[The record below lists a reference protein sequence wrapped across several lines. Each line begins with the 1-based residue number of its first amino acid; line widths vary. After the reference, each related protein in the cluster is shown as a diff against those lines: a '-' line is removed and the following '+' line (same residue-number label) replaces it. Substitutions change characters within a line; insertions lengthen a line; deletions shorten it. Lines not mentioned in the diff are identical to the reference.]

1 MANSSTTT
9 PPDGMINMMVEAF
22 KLAQPSSVM
31 SDGSNSKH
39 VKLDQPNRVIS
50 DGSKSKRAEW
60 NKDKKNDA
68 TGKRKTRR
76 YTHDQYCYRCGYDV
90 NHTSATCKWI
100 KPEEQELRLI
110 ALPKC
115 FFEVVPRAICD

>member
-1 MANSSTTT
+1 M
-9 PPDGMINMMVEAF
+9 
-22 KLAQPSSVM
+22 
-31 SDGSNSKH
+31 
-39 VKLDQPNRVIS
+39 IS

-60 NKDKKNDA
+60 TKDQKNDA

-100 KPEEQELRLI
+100 KPEEQENHQPTATADNPMGGSMRNMHLRT
-110 ALPKC
+110 
-115 FFEVVPRAICD
+115 